1 MYVAIAHLRDVV
13 EIVAPLTSEYLK
25 VRPDL
30 PVDFP
35 PRNSISFPNKGYEF
49 FEIPRS
55 INNVLCSNL
64 SVIINIGFSLG
75 AVKHFSLAHGE

>member
-1 MYVAIAHLRDVV
+1 MYVTIAHLRDVV
-13 EIVAPLTSEYLK
+13 EIVTPFAPEYLK

-49 FEIPRS
+49 FEIPGS
-55 INNVLCSNL
+55 VDNVLCSNL

-75 AVKHFSLAHGE
+75 AVKDFSLAHGE